1 MVILRKF
8 MLLKSKNKSRSFQKT
23 EMPVIMPVYGM
34 NDTAFLYQKMN
45 FSCAYLQRRK

>member
-1 MVILRKF
+1 

-34 NDTAFLYQKMN
+34 NDTAF
-45 FSCAYLQRRK
+45 FIRR